1 MTETIYRETLDEQQR
16 LSVPFDV
23 YGIQF
28 LRVESAIFDF
38 ASQLSDDYRG
48 GLWNLHSVS
57 NGAFYAS
64 PAEHRRFTV
73 RSPNGY
79 EGEMS
84 ADAFGLICVL
94 FATSHLSFGGPETLV
109 RACVDQH
116 YLLRDWMLQHDE
128 ARAILAAID

>member
-16 LSVPFDV
+16 LSVPYEI
-23 YGIQF
+23 YGIDF

-38 ASQLSDDYRG
+38 ASHLSDDYRG
-48 GLWNLHSVS
+48 GLWHFHSVS

-64 PAEHRRFTV
+64 PAEDRRFTV
-73 RSPNGY
+73 RSENGY

-84 ADAFGLICVL
+84 ADAFGLTCVL
-94 FATSHLSFGGPETLV
+94 FATSHLSFGGPERLA

-116 YLLRDWMLQHDE
+116 YLLRDLMLQHDE